1 MSDPVSAAGYR
12 VRSGELGVRLSGVGA
27 ADLTHVSLW
36 GMGLSG
42 TAASP
47 SEAVAELHLG
57 SRVLGRYPVALRDL
71 GGGQRHAAFTE
82 MGVGDARTLAVAL
95 RSMLRSGMVEPPPT
109 RAAMSEG
116 ITDPQR
122 IEAILRSLW
131 ANEATVLLR
140 VERGI
145 ARRASLVQVTRDTDL
160 PVVLGVE
167 GAEPVVPLVV
177 DLVGYNS
184 VFRFTATHLRPVGRG
199 LVAVPL
205 PGVLEQRRSRW
216 ARRVAAPGGARIRF
230 QHPLWPEVTVERALR
245 DVSSL
250 GLSFEA
256 DSGAD
261 LLCPGLQVGAAEII
275 GLDDR
280 PFVMPAEVR
289 LVFEGGDD
297 EACGAR
303 ITVPADEEALRWS
316 ERIGSLLNPRTQ
328 MGAAWSED
336 SWDLY
341 EQSGYFRLSGKSAP
355 HFALLKPSF
364 ATVSR
369 KLDAAPWVGAQVV
382 WPSERGIECSI
393 SLLRAYSGAIFG
405 FQVARRP
412 DDAPDGTA
420 GLTVLRETHLRTYE
434 HVLRYP
440 QVEWLIGFVQT
451 AARWS
456 RLVHHDVPERYVT
469 TGKASITPFRA
480 LEIDPTLALPRSA
493 RGPAVVRA
501 TEEDLD
507 RLATMIALTHPP
519 PYCESLDLVR
529 ERMDLAAVRTLW
541 AGAGLRRE
549 REIFVARAGG
559 TPLAAGV
566 FEAADPGLHLFG
578 LFDSV
583 RLYSLAVGGE
593 RAYPALTREAVRWYR
608 ERERRQFVVLLEGEP
623 SDLGIPF
630 RDLGG
635 AWLTVMSSEFV
646 PNMLEFIY
654 EVTAPRKAE
663 PGDG

>member
-1 MSDPVSAAGYR
+1 M
-12 VRSGELGVRLSGVGA
+12 
-27 ADLTHVSLW
+27 SLW
-36 GMGLSG
+36 GLGLAT
-42 TAASP
+42 TAPTPA
-47 SEAVAELHLG
+47 EAVAELYLG
-57 SRVLGRYPVALRDL
+57 ARVVGRYPVALRDR
-71 GGGQRHAAFTE
+71 QATFTGL
-82 MGVGDARTLAVAL
+82 GVGEARTLAVAL
-95 RSMLRSGMVEPPPT
+95 RSMLRSGMVEPPAT
-109 RAAMSEG
+109 SAAISEK

-140 VERGI
+140 VDQGVV
-145 ARRASLVQVTRDTDL
+145 RRASLAQVTRDTDF
-160 PVVLGVE
+160 PVVVVVG
-167 GAEPVVPLVV
+167 GMEPVVPFAV
-177 DLVGYNS
+177 DVMGYNS
-184 VFRFTATHLRPVGRG
+184 VFRFPVTHLRPVGPG
-199 LVAVPL
+199 LVAIPL
-205 PGVLEQRRSRW
+205 PPALEQRRSRW
-216 ARRVAAPGGARIRF
+216 ARRVAAPDGARIRF
-230 QHPLWPEVTVERALR
+230 QHPLWPEVTVERPLR

-275 GLDDR
+275 GLDER
-280 PFVMPAEVR
+280 PFVVPAEVR

-297 EACGAR
+297 EACGVR
-303 ITVPADEEALRWS
+303 ITLPADDESLRWS
-316 ERIGSLLNPRTQ
+316 ERIGRLLNPRTQ

-341 EQSGYFRLSGKSAP
+341 EQSGYFHLSGKSAP

-393 SLLRAYSGAIFG
+393 SLLRAYSGSIFG

-434 HVLRYP
+434 HMLRYP
-440 QVEWLIGFVQT
+440 QVDWLIGFVQT

-456 RLVHHDVPERYVT
+456 RLVHHDVPERYIRS
-469 TGKASITPFRA
+469 GKAAITGFRA
-480 LEIDPTLALPRSA
+480 LEIDPTLALPRGA
-493 RGPAVVRA
+493 RGPAIVRA
-501 TEEDLD
+501 TDQDLD
-507 RLATMIALTHPP
+507 RLATLVALTRPA

-529 ERMDLAAVRTLW
+529 DRLDLSAVRTLW
-541 AGAGLRRE
+541 SAAGLRRE
-549 REIFVARAGG
+549 REVFVARGG
-559 TPLAAGV
+559 GAPLAAGV
-566 FEAADPGLHLFG
+566 FESADPGLHLFG

-583 RLYSLAVGGE
+583 RLYPLAVGGE
-593 RAYPALTREAVRWYR
+593 RAYPALAREAVRWYR

-623 SDLGIPF
+623 SDLGLPF

-635 AWLTVMSSEFV
+635 AWLTVMSAELV
-646 PNMLEFIY
+646 PNMLEFIH
-654 EVTAPRKAE
+654 EITAPRKPE
-663 PGDG
+663 PGRG